1 MIREKMSR
9 LCLFDNSFTVLIPKT
24 LTGSDWLQKAAPWFL
39 SMQRDTHFEQSSAQ
53 SVVPKVMV
61 RDKRFE
67 LCGSL
72 KSQRKRSRRKPAA
85 GLI

>member
-9 LCLFDNSFTVLIPKT
+9 LCLFDISFTVLIPKT
-24 LTGSDWLQKAAPWFL
+24 LTFPDWLQKVAAWLL
-39 SMQRDTHFEQSSAQ
+39 SMQRDTHFEQWSAQ
-53 SVVPKVMV
+53 RVVPKVMV

-72 KSQRKRSRRKPAA
+72 KSQWKHGYRKPAA
-85 GLI
+85 ALI